1 MLGLAVLGFLL
12 LWLFAI
18 LLAMFIGWK
27 IGKHF
32 KYPIWGRLLGM
43 ALGFYATVGW
53 YITQE
58 AKEYYREK
66 RLVTEFCQ
74 KYPRYEVFVSPEE
87 LKKITPDNAKQYDK
101 YHYIELDNI
110 GDTIQF
116 NGTVYR
122 QPLSI
127 RENIKKNNEILSY
140 SNFSKVGHSSLN
152 MSLYV
157 DGKYKLALY
166 SDNRATSSSE
176 NDGGKFLGLKFWFN
190 NIQGCERSVQ
200 ELRVLDKQ
208 YISVYQGKKYVK
220 QI

>member
-18 LLAMFIGWK
+18 LLAMIIGWK

-87 LKKITPDNAKQYDK
+87 LKKITPDNAEHYAQYRYTEMEQK
-101 YHYIELDNI
+101 TRKEKAISFRGSVYYQSSSTLEMMKKRKKFISYHEFKDI
-110 GDTIQF
+110 G
-116 NGTVYR
+116 NY
-122 QPLSI
+122 
-127 RENIKKNNEILSY
+127 
-140 SNFSKVGHSSLN
+140 SLN
-152 MSLYV
+152 RIIYV
-157 DGKYKLALY
+157 DDKYKLVLY
-166 SDNRATSSSE
+166 LE
-176 NDGGKFLGLKFWFN
+176 NFTGGGSGSDGGKYLGLKFWFDY
-190 NIQGCERSVQ
+190 IIGCERLVQ
-200 ELRVLDKQ
+200 GLKELDEQ
-208 YISVYQGKKYVK
+208 YLVIYQEKAL
-220 QI
+220 

>member
-53 YITQE
+53 YIVQE

-87 LKKITPDNAKQYDK
+87 LRKITPDNAEHYAQYRYTEMGQKDGEK
-101 YHYIELDNI
+101 VISFRDNI
-110 GDTIQF
+110 YHQSSSTLE
-116 NGTVYR
+116 VMK
-122 QPLSI
+122 
-127 RENIKKNNEILSY
+127 REKNLVSY
-140 SNFSKVGHSSLN
+140 HEFKDIGNYSLN
-152 MSLYV
+152 QIIYV
-157 DGKYKLALY
+157 DDKYKLVLY
-166 SDNRATSSSE
+166 LE
-176 NDGGKFLGLKFWFN
+176 NFTLGGSGSDGGKYLGLKIWFD
-190 NIQGCERSVQ
+190 NITGCERLVQGLQ
-200 ELRVLDKQ
+200 ELDEQ
-208 YISVYQGKKYVK
+208 YLSIYREKTL
-220 QI
+220 

>member
-18 LLAMFIGWK
+18 LLAMIIGWK

-87 LKKITPDNAKQYDK
+87 LRKITPDNAEHYAQYRYTEMEQK
-101 YHYIELDNI
+101 TGKEKVISFRGNIYHQSPSTLEVMKREKNLVSYHEFKDI
-110 GDTIQF
+110 G
-116 NGTVYR
+116 NY
-122 QPLSI
+122 
-127 RENIKKNNEILSY
+127 
-140 SNFSKVGHSSLN
+140 SLN
-152 MSLYV
+152 QIIYV
-157 DGKYKLALY
+157 DDKYKLVLY
-166 SDNRATSSSE
+166 LE
-176 NDGGKFLGLKFWFN
+176 NFTLGGSGSDGGKYLGLKIWFD
-190 NIQGCERSVQ
+190 NIMGCGRPIQDLRSLN
-200 ELRVLDKQ
+200 EQ
-208 YISVYQGKKYVK
+208 YRSIYREKTL
-220 QI
+220 